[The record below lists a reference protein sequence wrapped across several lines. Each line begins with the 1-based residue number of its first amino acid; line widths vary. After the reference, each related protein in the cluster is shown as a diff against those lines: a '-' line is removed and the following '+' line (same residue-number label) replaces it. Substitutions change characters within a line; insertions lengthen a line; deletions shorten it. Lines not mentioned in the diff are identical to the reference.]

1 MRKVFLSILA
11 VFAIVMVGIGG
22 GCTGKKPEAADSV
35 ATDSVQSSDS
45 AEVVD
50 SATKIIAETPM
61 PKAADQLF
69 DDFFFNFIANG
80 KLQKNRIKFP
90 LEIETGE
97 GTQQL
102 SQAQWKTDHFFRKQ
116 GYYTIIFDNEKQMKA
131 AKSTDIDSVTVEKIH
146 LKKQMVEQYL
156 FDHQDGKWK
165 LNKIRKSP
173 FSSSSNASFLD
184 FLAQFLGGDG
194 LKYVKNPLS
203 YTGPDPDGEETSI
216 VNRNIPASE
225 WSSFLPEVPK
235 NTIYNILYGQKNADG
250 NKKILT
256 FRGLSNG
263 IETQLVFKRNGGSW
277 QLVKLIAY

>member
-22 GCTGKKPEAADSV
+22 GCTGKKPESADSV
-35 ATDSVQSSDS
+35 ATDSVQSGDS

-131 AKSTDIDSVTVEKIH
+131 AKST
-146 LKKQMVEQYL
+146 
-156 FDHQDGKWK
+156 KW
-165 LNKIRKSP
+165 
-173 FSSSSNASFLD
+173 
-184 FLAQFLGGDG
+184 
-194 LKYVKNPLS
+194 
-203 YTGPDPDGEETSI
+203 
-216 VNRNIPASE
+216 
-225 WSSFLPEVPK
+225 
-235 NTIYNILYGQKNADG
+235 
-250 NKKILT
+250 
-256 FRGLSNG
+256 LSNIFSTIKMG
-263 IETQLVFKRNGGSW
+263 NGS
-277 QLVKLIAY
+277 